1 MSAKSLL
8 LVCLLQ
14 LAQASGES
22 GSGDG
27 GSGDGGSGD
36 GGGGGGGAVVKT
48 PGEGGSSAAV
58 VIIVVIIGLL
68 ALGGGV
74 YWFVFRDGAMYAH
87 LWTNRIGGSSS
98 SATAAATGANP
109 NNNLPMVALR
119 VSGDEYI

>member
-8 LVCLLQ
+8 LGCLLQ

-36 GGGGGGGAVVKT
+36 GGGAVVKT

>member
-14 LAQASGES
+14 LAQATGES

-36 GGGGGGGAVVKT
+36 GGGGAVVKT
-48 PGEGGSSAAV
+48 PDEGGSSAAV

-68 ALGGGV
+68 ALGGAV

-109 NNNLPMVALR
+109 INNLPMVALR
-119 VSGDEYI
+119 VSGDEDI